1 MVKPSNSSKKH
12 FPAIFAAGLFVC
24 AISSGFKQAPLPIP
38 KDPPEVAKKLVLRN
52 NAASLLAQL
61 LDDEKG
67 AHYILIIK
75 GHREELQQLIK
86 KISAAADAGANE
98 LMAMAKIDPALNLHA
113 LDLPAGEKAT
123 RAAIETTKEHEL
135 LFTSGEDFEFT
146 LLLTQADALSY
157 GWHLA
162 QIAADNSAD
171 PAEAKAF
178 AALSASLQDL
188 YKQTVALMRS
198 PPAK

>member
-1 MVKPSNSSKKH
+1 VKPSNSSGKR
-12 FPAIFAAGLFVC
+12 FLAIFAAGLLVS
-24 AISSGFKQAPLPIP
+24 AISSGFKLAPLPIP
-38 KDPPEVAKKLVLRN
+38 KISSEAAKKLVLRN
-52 NAASLLAQL
+52 NAASLLDQL

-67 AHYILIIK
+67 AHYILLIN

-86 KISAAADAGANE
+86 KISATADAGAGE
-98 LMAMAKIDPALNLHA
+98 LAVMAKTDPALNLHA

-123 RAAIETTKEHEL
+123 RAAIETTQEHEL
-135 LFTSGEDFEFT
+135 LFTSGADFEFT

-162 QIAADNSAD
+162 QIAADNSSD

-178 AALSASLQDL
+178 TALSASLQDL

-198 PPAK
+198 PPAN

>member
-1 MVKPSNSSKKH
+1 MKRTSCSRKRLLL
-12 FPAIFAAGLFVC
+12 ILTAGLLAAVI
-24 AISSGFKQAPLPIP
+24 ASGFKPSLQ
-38 KDPPEVAKKLVLRN
+38 PPSDAAKKLTLRN
-52 NAASLLAQL
+52 NAASLLDQL
-61 LDDEKG
+61 LDDEKSVN
-67 AHYILIIK
+67 LVLLIK

-86 KISAAADAGANE
+86 KITTTADAGSKE
-98 LMAMAKIDPALNLHA
+98 LAAIAKSDPVLNLHA
-113 LDLPAGEKAT
+113 LDLPAGEKAA

-135 LFTSGEDFEFT
+135 LFTSGADFEFT

-162 QIAADNSAD
+162 QIAADNSSD

-178 AALSASLQDL
+178 TMLSASLQDL
-188 YKQTVALMRS
+188 YRQTVALMRS

>member
-1 MVKPSNSSKKH
+1 MKPSNSCGKR
-12 FPAIFAAGLFVC
+12 FLAIFAAGLLVS
-24 AISSGFKQAPLPIP
+24 AISSGFKQAPPPIP
-38 KDPPEVAKKLVLRN
+38 KDPPEAAKKLALRN
-52 NAASLLAQL
+52 NAASLLDQL
-61 LDDEKG
+61 LSDEKG
-67 AHYILIIK
+67 AHYILLIK

-86 KISAAADAGANE
+86 KISVTADAGANE
-98 LMAMAKIDPALNLHA
+98 LAVMAKNDPALNLHA
-113 LDLPAGEKAT
+113 LDLPVGEKAT
-123 RAAIETTKEHEL
+123 RAAIESTKEHEL
-135 LFTSGEDFEFT
+135 LFATGADFEFT

-178 AALSASLQDL
+178 TALSDSLQDL
-188 YKQTVALMRS
+188 YKQTIALMRS